1 MRTLLIV
8 SAAAL
13 LASCGGGSG
22 GSRTS
27 GNPSTPP
34 AGIVS
39 VAGQN
44 QFATFAEATDGTL
57 TPAPASPITAVG
69 SATTCIADPTNSSV
83 VVAYNNSTAVSYQ
96 LNAQGSATPAS
107 TAVITG
113 SAGAMAES
121 GGRFIYLAENN
132 PGFPQVGVLS
142 LSTTGLLQTLPNQL
156 STTAVVDLA
165 AHPNGR
171 ILIESQ
177 NPRALQA
184 FSIDAANNG
193 ALAPLG
199 PALTG
204 VGGGEFRSIAFVQ
217 GGAFLVV
224 AEGTAPS
231 FPVDVISVN
240 STTGVLTRVGSP
252 LNVAGSTFVLAH
264 PNGSVVYA
272 FSQNAI
278 TRLTVDPNGVLTV
291 GITTQLPAGFIPTA
305 ATVDHAAT
313 NLFVTGSNGALLQ
326 LPLDVG
332 GNLTGTPASTTTL
345 NFQPVCVFAK

>member
-8 SAAAL
+8 TAVAL
-13 LASCGGGSG
+13 LASCGGGSDA
-22 GSRTS
+22 SRTS

-39 VAGQN
+39 VAGQS

-69 SATTCIADPTNSSV
+69 SATTCTADPTNSSV
-83 VVAYNNSTAVSYQ
+83 AVAYNNNTVVSYQ

-107 TAVITG
+107 TAGV
-113 SAGAMAES
+113 SAVGNAMAES
-121 GGRFIYLAENN
+121 GGRFIYLAENTS
-132 PGFPQVGVLS
+132 GFPQVGVLA

-156 STTAVVDLA
+156 ATATVVDLA

-177 NPRALQA
+177 NPQALQA
-184 FSIDAANNG
+184 FSIDANNNG
-193 ALAPLG
+193 ALTPLT
-199 PALTG
+199 PALSG
-204 VGGGEFRSIAFVQ
+204 VGGGQFRSMAFVQ
-217 GGAFLVV
+217 GGAFVVV
-224 AEGTAPS
+224 AEGVAPS
-231 FPVDVISVN
+231 FPVDVIAVN

-252 LNVAGSTFVLAH
+252 LNVAGATFIAAH

-272 FSQNAI
+272 FSQSVI
-278 TRLTVDPNGVLTV
+278 TRFTVDPNGVLTL
-291 GITTQLPAGFIPTA
+291 GITTQLPTGFIPTA
-305 ATVDHAAT
+305 ATVDHAAA
-313 NLFVTGSNGALLQ
+313 NLFVTGTNGALLQ
-326 LPLDVG
+326 FALDAG

-345 NFQPVCVFAK
+345 TFQPVCVFAK